1 MEVLNR
7 EKQCIIKSNKP
18 DFDKFYLF
26 AKDPYESKYRYLI
39 NKPEKVGLKHY
50 GNPKTFFEYSNDI
63 PDDYKNIEEY
73 NPGKNV
79 KY

>member
-1 MEVLNR
+1 MEVLNQ

-18 DFDKFYLF
+18 DFDKIYLF

-50 GNPKTFFEYSNDI
+50 GNPNFFFEYSNDM

-73 NPGKNV
+73 NPRKNV

>member
-1 MEVLNR
+1 MEVLNQ
-7 EKQCIIKSNKP
+7 EKQCIIKSNKT
-18 DFDKFYLF
+18 DFDKIYLF

-39 NKPEKVGLKHY
+39 NKPEKVSLKHY
-50 GNPKTFFEYSNDI
+50 GNPNFFFEYSNDM

-73 NPGKNV
+73 NPRKNV

>member
-1 MEVLNR
+1 MEVLNQ
-7 EKQCIIKSNKP
+7 EKQCIIKSNKT
-18 DFDKFYLF
+18 DFDKIYLF

-39 NKPEKVGLKHY
+39 NKPEKVSLKHY
-50 GNPKTFFEYSNDI
+50 GNPNFFFEYSNDM

-73 NPGKNV
+73 NPRKNI

>member
-1 MEVLNR
+1 MEVLNQ

-26 AKDPYESKYRYLI
+26 AKGPYESKYRYLI

-50 GNPKTFFEYSNDI
+50 SNPKTFFEYSNDI

>member
-1 MEVLNR
+1 MEVLNQ

-26 AKDPYESKYRYLI
+26 AKGPYESKYRYLI